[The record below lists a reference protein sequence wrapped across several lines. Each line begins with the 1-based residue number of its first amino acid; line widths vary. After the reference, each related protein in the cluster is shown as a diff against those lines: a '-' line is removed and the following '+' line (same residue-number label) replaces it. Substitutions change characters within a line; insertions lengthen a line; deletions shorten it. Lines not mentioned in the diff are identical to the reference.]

1 MGRKNEGRS
10 HAVWFKLTDE
20 EFDLLVTSWK
30 KSTIIHLSEYLR
42 RVLLE
47 KPITFYT
54 RNQSLDELMG
64 ELILL
69 RRELNAIRTNFD
81 EAMLRLHASAH
92 LTEVERRLDQL
103 ERCQSLLVSHLADIK
118 MKINSISVLWLQ

>member
-10 HAVWFKLTDE
+10 HAIGFKLTDE
-20 EFDLLVTSWK
+20 EFDLVETGWK
-30 KSTIIHLSEYLR
+30 KSNIIHLSEYLR

-69 RRELNAIRTNFD
+69 RRELNTIRTNLD
-81 EAMLRLHASAH
+81 EAILRLQASAH
-92 LTEVERRLDQL
+92 LTEVQYRLDQL
-103 ERCQSLLVSHLADIK
+103 ERVQSQLVSHLADIK
-118 MKINSISVLWLQ
+118 MKINSISLLWLQ

>member
-1 MGRKNEGRS
+1 MGRKNDGRS
-10 HAVWFKLTDE
+10 HAVGFKLTDE
-20 EFDLLVTSWK
+20 EFDLVETGWK
-30 KSTIIHLSEYLR
+30 KSNIIHLSEYLR

-69 RRELNAIRTNFD
+69 RRELNTIRTNLD
-81 EAMLRLHASAH
+81 EAILRLRASAH
-92 LTEVERRLDQL
+92 LTEGQYRLDQL
-103 ERCQSLLVSHLADIK
+103 ERVQSQLVSHLADIK
-118 MKINSISVLWLQ
+118 MKINSISLLWLQ